1 MAISRGLV
9 GVLLASSPAMALLY
23 TVASPILPQMA
34 AQLGGDPDDAIL
46 VAQLVMM
53 VPSIGLM
60 LGGPLMGWLVDRWGA
75 PRLLWVACAGYALL
89 GSGGLYLAEPWSL
102 IGSRFLLGIMAAGLG
117 TATLA
122 LTARYFEPQARSRLV
137 GYQSACGALVGLMS
151 MLAAGYLGQVFG
163 WRIPFAFYLAALPLL
178 VMALVFIPK
187 TNQHAGE
194 PAGSAGQTSLGSM
207 VWLLLGIVPL
217 FICVF
222 TSSTQVSFLLAERGV
237 VQPSVVAI
245 VIAMSALFNTLG
257 AAGYGRLSLRFGSP
271 RMYLLALVSL
281 AAGHVVVGM
290 SAPTLVAA
298 LGCALTGYGSGL
310 LLPYLVNL
318 VLDRCE
324 EAQRGRA
331 VGLMYSCMFLGSFLN
346 PLLLAPLAVYLGR
359 GTAVIMIGL
368 ALLIYWV
375 ILLVLRVRPTAQRC
389 ASAE

>member
-34 AQLGGDPDDAIL
+34 AQLGGDPQEAIL

-75 PRLLWVACAGYALL
+75 PRLLWMTCVGYALL
-89 GSGGLYLAEPWSL
+89 GSGGLYLADPWSL

-137 GYQSACGALVGLMS
+137 GYQSACGALVGLVS

-163 WRIPFAFYLAALPLL
+163 WRVPFAFYLATLPLL
-178 VMALVFIPK
+178 VMALVFVPK
-187 TNQHAGE
+187 ASDHADE
-194 PAGSAGQTSLGSM
+194 LPASAEQTSLGSM
-207 VWLLLGIVPL
+207 GWMLLGIVPL

-222 TSSTQVSFLLAERGV
+222 TSTTQVSFLLAERGV
-237 VQPSVVAI
+237 VQSSVVAM
-245 VIAMSALFNTLG
+245 VVAMSALFNTLG

-271 RMYLLALVSL
+271 RVYLLALMSL

-290 SAPTLVAA
+290 AAPVLLAA
-298 LGCALTGYGSGL
+298 VGCALTGLGAGL
-310 LLPYLVNL
+310 LLPYLVNR
-318 VLDRCE
+318 VLDQCA

-346 PLLLAPLAVYLGR
+346 PLLLAPLAAYLGR
-359 GTAVIMIGL
+359 GPAVVMIGL
-368 ALLIYWV
+368 ALLIYWL
-375 ILLVLRVRPTAQRC
+375 ILLVVRVRPTAEGAART
-389 ASAE
+389 E